1 MFFQRKACANTS
13 LFSNSKAN
21 NNKLR
26 WPRNIKRS
34 PKQSLGDFFLFFPLT
49 TIETISGVTKER
61 INLLNLEL
69 NRKWKGMLK
78 FLSNV
83 QFFKRVIFE
92 GQNKKSNLASVFFFL
107 AQCLLFDKCIFW
119 MQGCFKL
126 FDLTG
131 AKNDLCPM
139 HGLSPWTE
147 RNLSKDKASFRIQWH
162 HAKKQSEISLGKI
175 AWTVWVYLSFRS
187 ISYGRH
193 RLRTAILNI
202 FSQKLSWQRVRPKF
216 LQKNKIHTIKES

>member
-1 MFFQRKACANTS
+1 MFFQRKACANKS

-34 PKQSLGDFFLFFPLT
+34 PKQSLGDFFLFFPVT
-49 TIETISGVTKER
+49 TMETISGVTKEG

-92 GQNKKSNLASVFFFL
+92 GQKKTNFGVRFSFFL
-107 AQCLLFDKCIFW
+107 AQFFLFDKSIFL

-131 AKNDLCPM
+131 AKNDSYPM
-139 HGLSPWTE
+139 RGLSPWTE
-147 RNLSKDKASFRIQWH
+147 RNWCKDHASFRIQWH
-162 HAKKQSEISLGKI
+162 HTKRQSEITLGKI
-175 AWTVWVYLSFRS
+175 ARTVWVYLSFHS

-193 RLRTAILNI
+193 RLRTANCHIEHFQPEI
-202 FSQKLSWQRVRPKF
+202 KLA
-216 LQKNKIHTIKES
+216 ESTT